1 MKDFKEFLASKVPG
15 FLIGRSSMPQIKDQ
29 QKFID
34 HLSSLGIYFSFE
46 EVPVSSITPVQ
57 PDIDQEKVLSINPR
71 KFSNPIVVSDS
82 YYILDGHHRFFSYL
96 INDFDFIEVLKVD
109 IGINKLLVLA
119 KEYEEGNS
127 G

>member
-29 QKFID
+29 QAFID
-34 HLSSLGIYFSFE
+34 HLSDRGIYFSFE
-46 EVPVSSITPVQ
+46 EIPISSITPVQ
-57 PDIDQEKVLSINPR
+57 PDIDQEKVFSIDPL
-71 KFSNPIVVSDS
+71 KPADPIIVSDS

-96 INDFDFIEVLKVD
+96 INDYDFVNVLKVD

-119 KEYEEGNS
+119 KEYSEGNS